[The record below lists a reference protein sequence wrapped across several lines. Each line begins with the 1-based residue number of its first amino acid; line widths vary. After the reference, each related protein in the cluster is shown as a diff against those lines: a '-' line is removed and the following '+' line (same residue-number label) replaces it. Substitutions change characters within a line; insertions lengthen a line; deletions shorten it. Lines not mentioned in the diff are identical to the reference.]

1 MLGEMG
7 KKEKGMEIIMRESV
21 VKNTD
26 SALEEKIMA
35 DRENAICA
43 VVHEMHEVMQNLPY
57 YHYVCQDDG
66 AYLTL
71 FSLKR
76 RSKRNAHRTNMQQ
89 AM

>member
-1 MLGEMG
+1 MG

-26 SALEEKIMA
+26 SAFEKKILT

-43 VVHEMHEVMQNLPY
+43 VVREIHEVIQTLPY

-76 RSKRNAHRTNMQQ
+76 RGKRNTHRINTQQ
-89 AM
+89 AI

>member
-1 MLGEMG
+1 MR
-7 KKEKGMEIIMRESV
+7 KKEKGLEIIMRESV

-43 VVHEMHEVMQNLPY
+43 IVHEMHEVIQTLPFY
-57 YHYVCQDDG
+57 NYVCQDDG

-71 FSLKR
+71 FSLKKPR
-76 RSKRNAHRTNMQQ
+76 KRKAQSINMQQ
-89 AM
+89 AIL

>member
-1 MLGEMG
+1 MG
-7 KKEKGMEIIMRESV
+7 KKEKGMEIIMKESV

-43 VVHEMHEVMQNLPY
+43 VVHKMHEVMQTLPH

-66 AYLTL
+66 AYLTF
-71 FSLKR
+71 FSLKK
-76 RSKRNAHRTNMQQ
+76 RSKRNAQRTNMQQ

>member
-1 MLGEMG
+1 MR

-43 VVHEMHEVMQNLPY
+43 VVREMHEVMQTLPY

-66 AYLTL
+66 VYLTL
-71 FSLKR
+71 FSLKKHR
-76 RSKRNAHRTNMQQ
+76 KRNAQRINMQQ
-89 AM
+89 TM

>member
-1 MLGEMG
+1 MG

-35 DRENAICA
+35 DRKNAICA
-43 VVHEMHEVMQNLPY
+43 VVHKMHEVMQNLPH

-71 FSLKR
+71 FSLKK
-76 RSKRNAHRTNMQQ
+76 RSKRNAQRTNMQQ

>member
-1 MLGEMG
+1 MG

-21 VKNTD
+21 LKNTD
-26 SALEEKIMA
+26 SAFEKKVMT

-43 VVHEMHEVMQNLPY
+43 VVHEIHEVMQTLPY

-71 FSLKR
+71 FSLKNR
-76 RSKRNAHRTNMQQ
+76 NKRNAHRIYNHL

>member
-1 MLGEMG
+1 MG

-26 SALEEKIMA
+26 SDFEKKVMT

-43 VVHEMHEVMQNLPY
+43 VVHEIHEVMQTLPY
-57 YHYVCQDDG
+57 YQYVCQDDG

-71 FSLKR
+71 FSLKK
-76 RSKRNAHRTNMQQ
+76 RSKQNARRISMQQ

>member
-1 MLGEMG
+1 MG

-26 SALEEKIMA
+26 SALEKKIMA
-35 DRENAICA
+35 DRENALCA

-66 AYLTL
+66 IYLTL

-76 RSKRNAHRTNMQQ
+76 HRKRKGQSINTQQ
-89 AM
+89 AIL

>member
-1 MLGEMG
+1 M
-7 KKEKGMEIIMRESV
+7 

-66 AYLTL
+66 IYLTL
-71 FSLKR
+71 FSLKKNR
-76 RSKRNAHRTNMQQ
+76 KRKAQRINMQQ
-89 AM
+89 AMLEHVSPAKSF

>member
-1 MLGEMG
+1 ME

-43 VVHEMHEVMQNLPY
+43 VVHEMHEVMQTLPY

-71 FSLKR
+71 FSLKKR
-76 RSKRNAHRTNMQQ
+76 RRRDGQRIKVRAQRTGP
-89 AM
+89 